1 MILSIIYFIL
11 ILGLIVLVHE
21 FGHFIFAKIF
31 HVHVYEFAI
40 GMGPKVWSSEKLRA
54 KRKKA
59 GKKVS
64 ETIYSIRLIPIGGF
78 NQLAGEGLEEDKK
91 VPKKNLLGSKP
102 AWQRFLI
109 MFFGAGNN
117 FILAFVVLLLCAFI
131 FGSPDTSTTVYEVI
145 PESPFADAGIL
156 KGDKILSINNKNVKT
171 LDDVQIYMAIAGE
184 NETTFKILRNNKE
197 YTYKVT
203 PLTGE
208 EKEEKGYSFGIKFNN
223 KFERGFIRSFKYAGH
238 KFYSITRQVFIT
250 IKELFTGGVSVKQL
264 SGPVGIFTI
273 VDSQAEQGLEAV
285 LYLVAYLSINVGVMN
300 LIPFPAFDGGHILF
314 LIIEKIRRK
323 PLSPNVEATI
333 TGIGFICLILLMIY
347 VTCHDVLNLIS

>member
-1 MILSIIYFIL
+1 MLLSIIYFII

-21 FGHFIFAKIF
+21 FGHFIFSKMF

-40 GMGPKVWSSEKLRA
+40 GMGPKIWSSEKIRA

-91 VPKKNLLGSKP
+91 VPKENLLGSKP

-117 FILAFVVLLLCAFI
+117 FILAFIVLLICAFI
-131 FGSPDTSTTVYEVI
+131 YGSPDLSTTIHEIV
-145 PESPFADAGIL
+145 PDSPLAEIGVL
-156 KGDKILSINNKNVKT
+156 KGDKITSINGNKVKT
-171 LDDVQIYMAIAGE
+171 LDDIQIYMAIAGE
-184 NETTFKILRNNKE
+184 KEATFVVLRNNKE

-203 PLTGE
+203 PLVGK

-223 KFERGFIRSFKYAGH
+223 TFEKGFIRSFKYAGQ

-264 SGPVGIFTI
+264 SGPVGIYSA
-273 VDSQAEQGLEAV
+273 VDQTRSSGWYSV
-285 LYLVAYLSINVGVMN
+285 LNLIALLSLNVGIMN
-300 LIPFPAFDGGHILF
+300 LLPFPAFDGGRIVF
-314 LIIEKIRRK
+314 LIIEKIRKK
-323 PLSPNVEATI
+323 PIKMETENLIHN
-333 TGIGFICLILLMIY
+333 IGFFILLALLIY
-347 VTCHDVLNLIS
+347 VTFNDILRLI

>member
-64 ETIYSIRLIPIGGF
+64 ETIYSIRIIPIGGF

-208 EKEEKGYSFGIKFNN
+208 EKEEKGYSFGIKFDN
-223 KFERGFIRSFKYAGH
+223 KFERGFIRSFEYAGH

-264 SGPVGIFTI
+264 SGPVGIYSA
-273 VDSQAEQGLEAV
+273 VDQTRSSGWYSILNLIAL
-285 LYLVAYLSINVGVMN
+285 LSLNVGIMN
-300 LIPFPAFDGGHILF
+300 LLPFPAFDGGRILF

-323 PLSPNVEATI
+323 PIKMETENLIHN
-333 TGIGFICLILLMIY
+333 IGFFILLALLAY
-347 VTCHDVLNLIS
+347 VTFNDILRLI